1 MAIPRCT
8 ESASDGTATR
18 MPAKKTG
25 AGAAPKTS
33 EFIDTLRAHA
43 LGLSGAEEGI
53 ACQGTA
59 LEKRTVHVKK
69 KAFVFLGADHVM
81 VKLHDSL
88 EDAKRLA
95 AQDPAAYR
103 AGANGWVTIRFVD
116 GQALPVEQVSH
127 WIDESYRLL
136 AGKN

>member
-1 MAIPRCT
+1 
-8 ESASDGTATR
+8 

-25 AGAAPKTS
+25 AGSAAKTV
-33 EFIDTLRAHA
+33 EFIDALRAHA
-43 LGLSGAEEGI
+43 LLLSGAQEGI

-59 LEKRTVHVKK
+59 LEKRTVQVRK

-81 VKLHDSL
+81 VKLRDSL

-95 AQDPAAYR
+95 TQDPAAYK

-116 GQALPVEQVSH
+116 GQCPPVEKVAR
-127 WIDESYRLL
+127 WIDESHRLL

>member
-1 MAIPRCT
+1 
-8 ESASDGTATR
+8 
-18 MPAKKTG
+18 MPAKKP
-25 AGAAPKTS
+25 AAKATRKTAQ
-33 EFIDTLRAHA
+33 FIDALRAHA

-116 GQALPVEQVSH
+116 GQALPVEVVSR
-127 WIDESYRLL
+127 WIDESHRLL

>member
-1 MAIPRCT
+1 
-8 ESASDGTATR
+8 
-18 MPAKKTG
+18 MPAKKP
-25 AGAAPKTS
+25 AAQALPKTS
-33 EFIDTLRAHA
+33 EFIDALRAHA
-43 LGLSGAEEGI
+43 LQLGGAEEGI

-59 LEKRTVHVKK
+59 LEKRTVQVKK

-95 AQDPAAYR
+95 AHDPVAYR

-116 GQALPVEQVSH
+116 GQALSVEVVSR
-127 WIDESYRLL
+127 WIDESHRLL
-136 AGKN
+136 TGKN